1 MTEELKK
8 IIEETTLKFPEK
20 IKGVINESNW
30 IEKTKETGEKYL
42 LNEEEINLLQAE
54 TSLVILG
61 IIEKDFFLINL
72 ESRIGLSKNE
82 ATKISE
88 EIDKNIFIP
97 IEKQLKDTINII
109 NPENF
114 KNLEK
119 TIKYIVSG
127 GKII

>member
-8 IIEETTLKFPEK
+8 TIEEITLKFPEK